1 MRPKTPFMSTVST
14 KRNQIGARI
23 VILGD
28 LAFPIRVGEMND
40 KILATFLAVLLP
52 SLTFAQAPHNYQCS
66 FGELQRR
73 VEILYETGVT
83 VPCEVHYFKDT
94 EAPGQTQVLWR
105 ALNEAG
111 YCERMAENFI
121 GKLRDLGW
129 SCAQGGA
136 AAPAAQQDDDAEQ
149 GTDAAEGDDTEALNP
164 AEDAEPTED

>member
-1 MRPKTPFMSTVST
+1 MSTVST

-129 SCAQGGA
+129 TCGKAGAGGGEA
-136 AAPAAQQDDDAEQ
+136 AVPEQADEAEQ
-149 GTDAAEGDDTEALNP
+149 GAEAADSDDTEALIP
-164 AEDAEPTED
+164 AEHTEPTEE